1 MLVHQVS
8 PDKYCQLVE
17 DEGGLAL
24 VEEIVNN
31 NRWKYIR
38 WRYVGRKAG
47 KKITEVDIRGRV
59 GQIVEIIQLLSSVVR
74 KRASLTRS
82 R

>member
-1 MLVHQVS
+1 MTDVYSPCPLLFLQLSLSLQPSLSLSYHHHFHFLVHQVS

-31 NRWKYIR
+31 NRWK
-38 WRYVGRKAG
+38 
-47 KKITEVDIRGRV
+47 
-59 GQIVEIIQLLSSVVR
+59 
-74 KRASLTRS
+74 
-82 R
+82 